1 MASNVSPE
9 GYVYGT
15 TPVNTNP
22 FWDNSQNIEDIT
34 ASASVDAN
42 AGTPSVELNVTKND
56 VGVANLEFKF
66 HNLKGQTGTSGN
78 VEADATVDNNTGTP
92 SVTVEKTYPTED
104 TTKFT
109 FNFHNI
115 KGAPGTP
122 GAKGADG
129 TDGVTP
135 VITATATVD
144 NTSSDTP
151 TCDVTKSGTDAAP
164 TFNFAFHG
172 IKGASGGGGGGSF
185 DLSNIPD
192 LDNYVFSNLNPTKG
206 TADTFDPD
214 TTQIVDTASAILGE
228 SAELWSLQCGEITL
242 NGTFD
247 VSTDGETYTE
257 QELTDFKLEG
267 VQWNGNETIT
277 LDTHTTQIT
286 SGSNVAIYHPVSST
300 VGNCSFKQDFL
311 RVTVKNTNANAV
323 EIILE
328 GYDENWENHYYI
340 KCKVKLNYNSYN
352 IPGRIT
358 AFGGVG
364 VVQFGIYKSNQTC
377 SIVLD
382 KPNDIYLLDKNNT
395 PTDFPWKGYCMVIVP
410 LTFSL
415 SKRPVTANKPSVT
428 PISARTNIT
437 NEEIYTHFATKYG
450 VTFQS

>member
-192 LDNYVFSNLNPTKG
+192 LDNYVFSNIYNPTKG

-228 SAELWSLQCGEITL
+228 SAELWSLGCGEITL

-257 QELTDFKLEG
+257 QELTDFKLFNAH
-267 VQWNGNETIT
+267 WNGNETIT

-286 SGSNVAIYHPVSST
+286 SESNVAIYHPVSSK
-300 VGNCSFKQDFL
+300 VGNCSFKDNFL
-311 RVTVKNTNANAV
+311 RVTVENTNANAV

-328 GYDENWENHYYI
+328 GYDEDWENHYYI
-340 KCKVKLNYNSYN
+340 KCKLRLNYNNYT
-352 IPGRIT
+352 IPTRTT
-358 AFGGVG
+358 AFGGYVVG
-364 VVQFGIYKSNQTC
+364 FNIAKSNQTG
-377 SIVLD
+377 SITLE
-382 KPNDIYLLDKNNT
+382 KPDIYLLDKNNST
-395 PTDFPWKGYCMVIVP
+395 RFFPLDGSCFITIP
-410 LTFSL
+410 ITFSL
-415 SKRPVTANKPSVT
+415 SKRPVTVNNKPNVLN
-428 PISARTNIT
+428 ISTRTNIT